1 MKKLTQNP
9 ASHPRESASLSVLTA
24 NVVHMDRKD
33 KQRAEETASDPVQ
46 RRVMRT
52 AQGPQRLK
60 SAKIPHVPMHY
71 PVKSG
76 NVVAQNL

>member
-1 MKKLTQNP
+1 
-9 ASHPRESASLSVLTA
+9 
-24 NVVHMDRKD
+24 MDRKD

-60 SAKIPHVPMHY
+60 SAKTPHVPMHY